1 MSKLLG
7 TIGMISASI
16 QNTLNILKL
25 LLLFKII
32 HEEGKNYCREKSD
45 LQRKLLWPKTLTI
58 IQ

>member
-32 HEEGKNYCREKSD
+32 HEEGKNSNTAGKNQTCRENYSG
-45 LQRKLLWPKTLTI
+45 LKL
-58 IQ
+58 